1 MKAVYALQ
9 VAGVIARIDAAARA
23 VYVMKQAVNPIP
35 ARAGA
40 AGPFTARQM
49 RRGQVMATATNII
62 DDPIEMLYE
71 RGVTDGLPVVPPT
84 RDRVDR
90 MLGGA
95 PWRRR
100 DELIGMLGPM
110 NGNATVEK
118 VAINAV
124 MAGCKPE
131 YFPVVLAGVEG
142 LCDKR
147 LCAHGLS
154 VTLMSGA
161 PLAIINGPVR
171 GKIGLN
177 CGHNALGHGFRAN
190 ATIGRALRLVTMNIG
205 GARPHGVTKA
215 TMGHPGQYSFLVAEN
230 EEVSPWEPFHTERGF
245 KKEDSVITLFGGT
258 GCFQIADFASNTAE
272 RLVSTIGGTMGGGIN
287 SYRDYPLM
295 SDTVLVLSPEHA
307 KTIARDGWSRRDVSR
322 YLYENIVRRP
332 EQPAAARPTGRAAKW
347 TTEDG
352 AVRKFRSP
360 DAIMVVVAGGT
371 AGRLSVV
378 IPGWVSEELD
388 ASAPVSKL
396 IRLE

>member
-1 MKAVYALQ
+1 MAE
-9 VAGVIARIDAAARA
+9 G
-23 VYVMKQAVNPIP
+23 
-35 ARAGA
+35 
-40 AGPFTARQM
+40 T
-49 RRGQVMATATNII
+49 VMATAPAGVIE

-84 RDRVDR
+84 RARVDR
-90 MLGGA
+90 MLAGA
-95 PWRRR
+95 PGRDR
-100 DELIGMLGPM
+100 DELIGILGPC
-110 NGNATVEK
+110 NGKATVEK

-142 LCDKR
+142 LCDVR

-190 ATIGRALRLVTMNIG
+190 ATIGRAIRLVTMNIG

-230 EEVSPWEPFHTERGF
+230 EEVSPWEPFHVERGF
-245 KKEDSVITLFGGT
+245 KPEDSVITFFGGT
-258 GCFQIADFASNTAE
+258 GFFQVADFASNTAE

-287 SYRDYPLM
+287 NYREYPLM

-307 KTIARDGWSRRDVSR
+307 KTIARDGWSKQDVR
-322 YLYENIVRRP
+322 QYLYDHVVRQP
-332 EQPAAARPTGRAAKW
+332 DQPAAGKERSGGSPFRPRDRMAKW
-347 TTEDG
+347 TTPDG
-352 AVRKFRSP
+352 AIRKFRSP
-360 DAIMVVVAGGT
+360 DTILIVVAGGT
-371 AGRLSVV
+371 AGRLSVI
-378 IPGWVSEELD
+378 IPGWVSEEL
-388 ASAPVSKL
+388 AGSSPVSHL
-396 IRLE
+396 IRLGE

>member
-1 MKAVYALQ
+1 
-9 VAGVIARIDAAARA
+9 
-23 VYVMKQAVNPIP
+23 
-35 ARAGA
+35 
-40 AGPFTARQM
+40 
-49 RRGQVMATATNII
+49 MATAKSVIE

-90 MLGGA
+90 MLAGA
-95 PWRRR
+95 PWRRG
-100 DELIGMLGPM
+100 DELIGILGPQL
-110 NGNATVEK
+110 GKATVEK

-142 LCDKR
+142 LCDTR

-154 VTLMSGA
+154 ITLMAGA

-171 GKIGLN
+171 QKIGLN

-215 TMGHPGQYSFLVAEN
+215 TMGHPGQYSLVVAEN
-230 EEVSPWEPFHTERGF
+230 EEASPLTPLHVERGF
-245 KKEDSVITLFGGT
+245 KKEDSVVTLFGAT
-258 GCFQIADFASNTAE
+258 GMQQIIDFGSNSAE
-272 RLVSTIGGTMGGGIN
+272 KLLTTLGRTMGGGLH
-287 SYRDYPLM
+287 SYKDYPLM

-307 KTIARDGWSRRDVSR
+307 NTIAREGWSKRDVR
-322 YLYENIVRRP
+322 QFLFENITRP
-332 EQPAAARPTGRAAKW
+332 PDEAGARPTGRAAKW
-347 TTEDG
+347 TTADG

-360 DAIMVVVAGGT
+360 DTILIVVAGGT
-371 AGRLSVV
+371 AGRISVV
-378 IPGWVSEELD
+378 LPGWVSEELD
-388 ASAPVSKL
+388 GSAPVSHL
-396 IRLE
+396 IRVE

>member
-1 MKAVYALQ
+1 
-9 VAGVIARIDAAARA
+9 
-23 VYVMKQAVNPIP
+23 
-35 ARAGA
+35 
-40 AGPFTARQM
+40 
-49 RRGQVMATATNII
+49 MATATTGSIQ
-62 DDPIEMLYE
+62 DDPIEMMYE

-84 RDRVDR
+84 RDRVER
-90 MLGGA
+90 MLAGA

-100 DELIGMLGPM
+100 DELIGVLGPQL
-110 NGNATVEK
+110 GKATVEK

-142 LCDKR
+142 LCDPA

-154 VTLMSGA
+154 ITLMSGA

-171 GKIGLN
+171 QKIGLN

-190 ATIGRALRLVTMNIG
+190 ATIGRAMRLVTMNIG

-230 EEVSPWEPFHTERGF
+230 EEVSPWEPLHVERGF
-245 KKEDSVITLFGGT
+245 KQEDSVITFFGGT
-258 GCFQIADFASNTAE
+258 GFFQVADFASNTAQ

-287 SYRDYPLM
+287 NYREYPLM

-307 KTIARDGWSRRDVSR
+307 HTIARDGWSKRDVR
-322 YLYENIVRRP
+322 KFLYENVLRRP
-332 EQPAAARPTGRAAKW
+332 EDPAAAPPRGRAAKW
-347 TTEDG
+347 TTADG

-360 DAIMVVVAGGT
+360 DTIIIVVAGGT

-378 IPGWVSEELD
+378 IPGWVSEEL
-388 ASAPVSKL
+388 AGSAPVSKL
-396 IRLE
+396 IRLD